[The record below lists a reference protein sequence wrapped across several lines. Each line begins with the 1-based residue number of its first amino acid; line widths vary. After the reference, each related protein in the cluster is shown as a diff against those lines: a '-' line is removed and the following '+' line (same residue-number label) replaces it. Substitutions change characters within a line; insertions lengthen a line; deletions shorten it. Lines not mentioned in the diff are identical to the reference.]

1 MIKKIY
7 FLIFILF
14 SCTNDPNL
22 VKGFVSENNLP
33 IEEIEDAEL
42 LHTENG
48 KIKVKI
54 IAGNIE
60 RFNKQPELLFSEDI
74 EIYFYNESEEI
85 KSKLYS
91 KNAKVDKEAQI
102 MAAYNDVHLVS
113 SDNKR
118 LETEELMWD
127 QASDRVF
134 TEKDVKII
142 TNKEIIYGKG
152 FYANSDFTK
161 YEVTNIKGTF
171 DINNQIE

>member
-1 MIKKIY
+1 MSY
-7 FLIFILF
+7 Q
-14 SCTNDPNL
+14 
-22 VKGFVSENNLP
+22 
-33 IEEIEDAEL
+33 
-42 LHTENG
+42 
-48 KIKVKI
+48 
-54 IAGNIE
+54 AGNPTSQLE
-60 RFNKQPELLFSEDI
+60 NQSLPNFNNATLLRFCSILGTISEAL
-74 EIYFYNESEEI
+74 
-85 KSKLYS
+85 SKLYS